1 MSQFEHHQ
9 LLFLSQTGQSLS
21 VSGPD
26 VLTTCGNSER
36 VLSLGVDYIAGIG
49 SACYSVSQWENITQY
64 SASELQLIRDLQ
76 SECSMN
82 PMSSVCS
89 GTGLVATHIGM
100 GLLTV
105 LLTVV
110 SSY

>member
-1 MSQFEHHQ
+1 M
-9 LLFLSQTGQSLS
+9 
-21 VSGPD
+21 
-26 VLTTCGNSER
+26 LTSCGNYGR

-49 SACYSVSQWENITQY
+49 GGCHSVSQWENITQY
-64 SASELQLIRDLQ
+64 SASELQLIRDMQ
-76 SECSMN
+76 NCSMN

-89 GTGLVATHIGM
+89 GTSLVTAHIGM

-105 LLTVV
+105 LLTVAIAIIV